1 MVNTSFQ
8 AITTMLHLG
17 KTGSVSM
24 KKHRTYASA
33 AFAACISF
41 LLPIIPAF
49 AQSTGAIQGTVLD
62 ASGAPVP
69 NANIR
74 VHNQTTGED
83 HSTNSDSAGI
93 YFVPTLQV
101 GTYQVEVKATGL
113 QSTIAKN
120 LELSVG
126 TTLRQDFSLKV

>member
-1 MVNTSFQ
+1 
-8 AITTMLHLG
+8 
-17 KTGSVSM
+17 M
-24 KKHRTYASA
+24 KK
-33 AFAACISF
+33 CI
-41 LLPIIPAF
+41 LLLLAVIPAF

-69 NANIR
+69 NASVH

-83 HSTNSDSAGI
+83 HSTNTDSAGL
-93 YFVPTLQV
+93 YLVPTVQV

-113 QSTIAKN
+113 QPTVAKN

-126 TTLRQDFSLKV
+126 TTVRQDFSLKVASTSETIEVSAAGPS